1 MEKQMEHEGIIASI
15 SGNTMVVRIVSSSA
29 CSSCAAKGYCVPS
42 ENQEKDIYVQGF
54 SGDFVSGEQVRV
66 LMQRSMGF
74 KALCIGYM
82 IPFVLVLATLLIVYN
97 SSGNE
102 LASGLSSLLILV
114 PYYLIL
120 KLLDQKISRTFGFTV
135 QKMNIA

>member
-1 MEKQMEHEGIIASI
+1 MGKQIEHEGIIASI
-15 SGNTMVVRIVSSSA
+15 NGNTMIVRIVSSSA
-29 CSSCAAKGYCVPS
+29 CNSCAAKGYCVPS

-66 LMQRSMGF
+66 MMQPSMGF

-120 KLLDQKISRTFGFTV
+120 RLLNQKISKTFGFTV